1 MEEEG
6 REATGFETAILSV
19 SLVSIWIDGLKRLL
33 VKLSQS
39 IMLPLNIQSFNYQLW
54 IEIILTV
61 NISAQDNFCNLQK
74 SDPFCSLKSAKIGKF
89 RYDEEAW
96 AF

>member
-1 MEEEG
+1 MVFGLMGLLPSSGPPVGSDPLMAPAARSGKDQIMEEEG

-39 IMLPLNIQSFNYQLW
+39 IMLPLNIQSFNYQL
-54 IEIILTV
+54 
-61 NISAQDNFCNLQK
+61 
-74 SDPFCSLKSAKIGKF
+74 
-89 RYDEEAW
+89 
-96 AF
+96 